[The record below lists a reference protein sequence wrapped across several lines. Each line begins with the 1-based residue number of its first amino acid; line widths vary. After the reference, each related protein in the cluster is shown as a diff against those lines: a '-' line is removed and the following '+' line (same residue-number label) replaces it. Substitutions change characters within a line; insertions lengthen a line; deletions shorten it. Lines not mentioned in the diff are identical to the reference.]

1 MENIKLLELVLKRC
15 VDVHL
20 TPFLWGKHG
29 IAKSAIIRQSFEKA
43 GYEVIDLRLGQ
54 LEVGDLIGMPA
65 QEYFCPKCQT
75 KFGFAVRSAFCPM
88 CEQEGAK
95 IPISGRTVWLPPSW
109 FPQNGEKRLIFFD
122 ELNRGRLD
130 VQQAAFQIVLDRR
143 IHVHK
148 IPDNCGIICAGNP
161 PSTDAGTGVEY
172 NVEEIDPALLNRF
185 VNIKW
190 TLTTDNWLKWAR
202 ESAINQD
209 IIDFIATDSKFLG
222 NEAIDIPVEIKPTP
236 RSYEFLSKL
245 IGNEPK
251 TSLIP
256 RQHWGEVADAVIGPS
271 ASIAFVQSLKTEI
284 DKPIKAAEIFKS
296 FDKIRDKV
304 AAQVES
310 GKGNTRFDLLR
321 VTLDEI
327 AQCLADGKS
336 KKYTE
341 KELNNMGDFF
351 IMLPQDLSFSALKDL
366 SSNND
371 VNERLFLHRDD
382 LFKILKSARKG
393 DIS

>member
-1 MENIKLLELVLKRC
+1 MDNIKLLETLLRRC
-15 VDVHL
+15 VDVRL

-29 IAKSAIIRQSFEKA
+29 IAKSAIIRSFFEEQ

-65 QEYFCPKCQT
+65 QEYYCPKCDT
-75 KFGFAVRSAFCPM
+75 TFGFAVRSAFCPI

-109 FPQNGEKRLIFFD
+109 FPMHGEKRIIFFD
-122 ELNRGRLD
+122 EMNRGRLD

-148 IPDNCGIICAGNP
+148 IPDNVGIICAGNP
-161 PSTDAGTGVEY
+161 PSTDSGTGQEY

-190 TLTTDNWLKWAR
+190 TLTTDNWLRWAR
-202 ESAINQD
+202 ENKIMQD
-209 IIDFIATDSKFLG
+209 IIDFIATDNKFLG
-222 NEAIDIPVEIKPTP
+222 NEAIDIPVEIHPTP
-236 RSYEFLSKL
+236 RSYEFLSKIL
-245 IGNEPK
+245 SGNV
-251 TSLIP
+251 IDH
-256 RQHWGEVADAVIGPS
+256 RAWGEIADAVIGPS
-271 ASIAFVQSLKTEI
+271 ASIAFITSLRTEI
-284 DKPIKAAEIFKS
+284 DKPIKAAEIFNNFEKV
-296 FDKIRDKV
+296 REKV

-310 GKGNTRFDLLR
+310 GLGNTRFDLLR

-327 AQCLADGKS
+327 GQVLGDTKS
-336 KKYTE
+336 KKMTD
-341 KELNNMGDFF
+341 KQLMNVGDFF
-351 IMLPQDLSFSALKDL
+351 VMLPQDLAFSALKDL
-366 SSNND
+366 SGNSD
-371 VNERLFLHRDD
+371 VNERLLLKRDD
-382 LFKILKSARKG
+382 LFNILKSARKT

>member
-1 MENIKLLELVLKRC
+1 MDNIKLLETLLRRC
-15 VDVHL
+15 VDVRL

-29 IAKSAIIRQSFEKA
+29 IAKSAIIRSFFEEQ

-65 QEYFCPKCQT
+65 QEYYCPKCDT
-75 KFGFAVRSAFCPM
+75 TFGFAVRSAFCPI

-109 FPQNGEKRLIFFD
+109 FPMHGEKRIIFFD
-122 ELNRGRLD
+122 EMNRGRLD

-148 IPDNCGIICAGNP
+148 IPDNVGIICAGNP
-161 PSTDAGTGVEY
+161 PSTDSGTGQEY

-202 ESAINQD
+202 GNSIMQD
-209 IIDFIATDSKFLG
+209 IIDFIATDNKFLG
-222 NEAIDIPVEIKPTP
+222 NEAIDIPVEIHPTP
-236 RSYEFLSKL
+236 RSYEFLSKIL
-245 IGNEPK
+245 SGNA
-251 TSLIP
+251 IAQ
-256 RQHWGEVADAVIGPS
+256 RDWGEIADAVIGPS
-271 ASIAFVQSLKTEI
+271 ASIAFITSLRTEI
-284 DKPIKAAEIFKS
+284 DKPIKAAEIFNNFEKV
-296 FDKIRDKV
+296 REKV

-310 GKGNTRFDLLR
+310 GLGNTRFDLLR

-327 AQCLADGKS
+327 GQVLGDTKS
-336 KKYTE
+336 KKMTD
-341 KELNNMGDFF
+341 KQLMNVGDFF
-351 IMLPQDLSFSALKDL
+351 VMLPQDLAFSALKDL
-366 SSNND
+366 SGNSD
-371 VNERLFLHRDD
+371 VNERLLLKRDD
-382 LFKILKSARKG
+382 LFNILKSARKT
-393 DIS
+393 DISS